1 MWRQIPPTGAL
12 AAGAPQGA
20 NPVTPV
26 TSEPPFVDTGYD
38 ETARVYD
45 LEYPDCTGAEL
56 EFLASFAVHK
66 RARVLE
72 LATGTGRV
80 AFALARLGHEVTGLD
95 ISEGMLARAR
105 ARRGDLDAGLVSRVS
120 FTRADMAEFR
130 LETQFDL
137 VVAAFNALLLL
148 PNENARAGCLRSSLE
163 HLSPGGAF
171 VADLFAANALDR
183 TPDHE
188 TVEFLETEPQ
198 SGRRVTR
205 ERFYSYDADSDRGH
219 SRLIYRLYDAGGQVA
234 EKLQLG
240 YSLALLSRDDV
251 VREVRAAGFV
261 DITTYGNHQ
270 REPWTPNSPNLL
282 VCARRPD
289 R

>member
-1 MWRQIPPTGAL
+1 M
-12 AAGAPQGA
+12 
-20 NPVTPV
+20 

-38 ETARVYD
+38 AAARVYD

-56 EFLASFAVHK
+56 EFLASVAGSES
-66 RARVLE
+66 ARVLE

-80 AFALARLGHEVTGLD
+80 AFALARLGHQVTGLD

-105 ARRGDLDAGLVSRVS
+105 ARRDQLNADLASRLT
-120 FTRADMAEFR
+120 FTRADMAGFQ
-130 LETQFDL
+130 LEATFDL

-148 PNENARAGCLRSSLE
+148 PGGEARSECLKASLA
-163 HLSPGGAF
+163 HLRPGGWF
-171 VADLFAANALDR
+171 VADVFAANALDR
-183 TPDHE
+183 MPDHE
-188 TVEFLETEPQ
+188 TVEFLETEPA

-205 ERFYSYDADSDRGH
+205 ERFYSYDERSDRGQ
-219 SRLIYRLYDAGGQVA
+219 SRLIYRLYDADGQVA
-234 EKLQLG
+234 EQLQLG

-251 VREVRAAGFV
+251 VREVGAAGFA
-261 DITTYGNHQ
+261 DITTYGDHDKA
-270 REPWTPNSPNLL
+270 PWTPGSPHLL